1 MQVALGLAF
10 ARAAGPVRL
19 PGMSDAQT
27 SPADGS
33 GAAAEHPVDAVLAAI
48 RAVPDSVLRS
58 LEPST
63 LFLPGGTAFDGAGAA
78 VPADG
83 GAR

>member
-1 MQVALGLAF
+1 
-10 ARAAGPVRL
+10 
-19 PGMSDAQT
+19 MSDAQT
-27 SPADGS
+27 SPADGP
-33 GAAAEHPVDAVLAAI
+33 GAAAAHPVDAVLAAI
-48 RAVPDSVLRS
+48 RAVPDSLLRG

-83 GAR
+83 GPR